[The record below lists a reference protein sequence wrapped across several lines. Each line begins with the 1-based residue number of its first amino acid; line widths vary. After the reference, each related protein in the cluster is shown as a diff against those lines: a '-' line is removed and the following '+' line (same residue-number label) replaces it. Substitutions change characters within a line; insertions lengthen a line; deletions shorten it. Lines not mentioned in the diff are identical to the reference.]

1 MGIIS
6 KLDHGQWP
14 TLLEIIDMPGQ
25 LLLPR
30 SNLPLNIE
38 DERHKQAILEALKND
53 RYIGLVQP
61 VDENNLGRI
70 SLSGCL
76 GRITTFSELED
87 ERMLVVL
94 KGVIRFNIAETLNL
108 THGPLRA
115 RVDYSPYAFDVLEEE
130 TLPEDRAQLL
140 STLKDYLS
148 MHDINANWEEIYAA
162 SDDRL
167 IAALAML
174 CPLDAQ
180 EKQALLETPTLQ
192 ERCRMMTALLEM
204 AFLKGRSGSWTKH

>member
-1 MGIIS
+1 MGLTS
-6 KLDHGQWP
+6 MLDHAQWP
-14 TLLEIIDMPGQ
+14 TLLELIDMPGQ

-38 DERHKQAILEALKND
+38 DARHKQAILDALKND

-61 VDENNLGRI
+61 TEGDGV
-70 SLSGCL
+70 SQSGCL

-87 ERMLVVL
+87 DRMLVVL
-94 KGVIRFNIAETLNL
+94 KGVIRFRIAETL
-108 THGPLRA
+108 TTPQGPLRA
-115 RVDYSPYAFDVLEEE
+115 RVDYAPFTFDVLEEE
-130 TLPEDRAQLL
+130 TLPEDREQLL
-140 STLKDYLS
+140 SSLKDYLTL
-148 MHDINANWEEIYAA
+148 HEINANWEEIYAA

-174 CPLDAQ
+174 CPLDSA

-204 AFLKGRSGSWTKH
+204 AFMKGRAGSWTKH